1 MLSAILAG
9 NPNRSATTVA
19 GPSSEARETGA
30 QLASILF
37 YEPALAEL
45 RKSPFGQEFGTGG
58 RGEEVFGEQLDK
70 QMALAVARR
79 DQGGLA
85 KSIAGKLD
93 SQIGANSV
101 AANSGGTSWLNLL
114 KVQGLK

>member
-1 MLSAILAG
+1 MLSAILTG
-9 NPNRSATTVA
+9 SSGGGPGRSS
-19 GPSSEARETGA
+19 PARESGA

-45 RKSPFGQEFGTGG
+45 RKSPFGEKFGSGG

-70 QMALAVARR
+70 QLALAVARR

-85 KSIAGKLD
+85 RMIGRKLD
-93 SQIGANSV
+93 AQHDSITAATSPTGA
-101 AANSGGTSWLNLL
+101 SWLNLL
-114 KVQGLK
+114 KVQGKQ